1 MDKYLLLLLKEVNTI
16 IIPDL
21 GALTITNHST
31 GEIMF
36 MPYLKYDDGKLAT
49 YVSEKEGFE
58 LNDAKNLISKYV
70 RDVQAVLDRGESYDM
85 FQFGT
90 FLKDKSGDVIFRNW
104 DGSMPSEVK
113 KDEVIVPVVE
123 EKIEVIEVADPEIKM
138 EVDPIIEVVEVKE
151 PEVVIVAET
160 VVELVEVTEESVQVT
175 NEVLP
180 TEIVQNN
187 NNGSGY
193 QNDIEG
199 ITINSSKD
207 LEIQIGEK
215 HVIAIRKSGPVEMLK
230 DGILMENYADTLPKP
245 EIVKPTPVVK
255 EKRERPVVEPK
266 IEIKEEKVIPEVTAP
281 VQTEPVSPPKPKAEL
296 TPEELE
302 AKRIKN
308 AEREAERE
316 RRLAER
322 MEKLA
327 MKGMPEEA
335 KEEEAPKTEAA
346 KEEVKATVKED
357 AKSTPKKEKE
367 VKEPKRSF
375 IVQKTANQKSSIV
388 LAVSIIAVGLLGGLG
403 FILYN
408 SGDISAPK
416 LVEPKVL
423 AENNKNIEST
433 EADSAPEEESSTTVV
448 VETSNTEEVSAPA
461 MEEETPAPVEEVKPV
476 VKPVEKP
483 KATPKPKPAPVVSAP
498 VASSLGG
505 KYHIIGGS
513 FSVEANAEHFVSQ
526 MIAKGLDAKLLGR
539 IDKMYVVSIGS
550 YSTKGDAIA
559 ESKTIGVK
567 GWIFK
572 QK

>member
-49 YVSEKEGFE
+49 YISEKEGFE

-123 EKIEVIEVADPEIKM
+123 EKVEVIEVAEPEIKI
-138 EVDPIIEVVEVKE
+138 EAEPIIEEVEVKE
-151 PEVVIVAET
+151 PEAVIVAET
-160 VVELVEVTEESVQVT
+160 VVEQVEVTEELVEVT

-215 HVIAIRKSGPVEMLK
+215 HVIAIRKVGPVEMLK

-266 IEIKEEKVIPEVTAP
+266 VEIKEEKVIPEVSAP
-281 VQTEPVSPPKPKAEL
+281 VQNEPVAPPKPKAEL

-316 RRLAER
+316 RRLSER

-335 KEEEAPKTEAA
+335 KEEEAPKAEAA
-346 KEEVKATVKED
+346 KEKEDVKATVKEET
-357 AKSTPKKEKE
+357 KSTPKKEKE

-388 LAVSIIAVGLLGGLG
+388 LAVSIIAVGILGGLG

-433 EADSAPEEESSTTVV
+433 EADSAPEEESSSTVV
-448 VETSNTEEVSAPA
+448 VETSNTEEASVPA

-476 VKPVEKP
+476 EKP
-483 KATPKPKPAPVVSAP
+483 KATPKPKPVPVVSAP
-498 VASSLGG
+498 VTSSSGG

-513 FSVEANAEHFVSQ
+513 FSVEANAENFVNQ

-550 YSTKGDAIA
+550 YSSKGDAIA

>member
-21 GALTITNHST
+21 GALTIINHST

-36 MPYLKYDDGKLAT
+36 MPYLKYDDGKLAA
-49 YVSEKEGFE
+49 YISEKEGFE
-58 LNDAKNLISKYV
+58 LNESKNLISKYV

-90 FLKDKSGDVIFRNW
+90 FLKDRSGDVIFRNW
-104 DGSMPSEVK
+104 DGSLPSEVK
-113 KDEVIVPVVE
+113 KDEVVVPLVDE
-123 EKIEVIEVADPEIKM
+123 KIEKIEKIEVYEPEIKLEAEPIVEQV
-138 EVDPIIEVVEVKE
+138 EVNDPKVLIDVEKVEIEV
-151 PEVVIVAET
+151 
-160 VVELVEVTEESVQVT
+160 ESVQVS

-199 ITINSSKD
+199 ITINSNKD

-215 HVIAIRKSGPVEMLK
+215 HVIAIRKAGPVEVLK

-255 EKRERPVVEPK
+255 EKRERPFVEPK
-266 IEIKEEKVIPEVTAP
+266 VEIKEVKIISEVIPP
-281 VQTEPVSPPKPKAEL
+281 VQTEPVAPPKPKAEL

-335 KEEEAPKTEAA
+335 KEEEAPKAEAA
-346 KEEVKATVKED
+346 KEDVKATVKED
-357 AKSTPKKEKE
+357 TKSTPKKEKE

-416 LVEPKVL
+416 LVEPKIL

-433 EADSAPEEESSTTVV
+433 EADSSPEEESSTTVV

-461 MEEETPAPVEEVKPV
+461 MKEETPAPVEEVKPV

-483 KATPKPKPAPVVSAP
+483 TATPKPKPAPVVSAA
-498 VASSLGG
+498 VTSSSGG

-513 FSVEANAEHFVSQ
+513 FSVEANAENFVNQ
-526 MIAKGLDAKLLGR
+526 MIAKGLDAKLLGK

-550 YSTKGDAIA
+550 YSTKVDAIA